1 MGACRTSLTE
11 HPEPKG
17 GQALPRANPGRPHD
31 LQVHTEPTSE
41 GIAKDAT
48 DPPGPGERQ
57 LRKKIHFPRPSNS
70 PILFLL
76 RFSLLRSSEEH
87 ISHAYHLLTT
97 RLREEHAEVRFS
109 AFQIVQEL
117 FSRSHPF
124 RTLIISNFQE
134 FLELTVGIDHEQP
147 LPPPKEV
154 AQKLRKAAIKSVQEW
169 HEKYGEAYKK
179 LALGYHFLKRNKKV
193 DFQDVHAR
201 TVAERR
207 REEEKQKRLDNI
219 YKEKAKRAE
228 KEMEEMSQEVADT
241 LTEMENCF
249 QLLMP
254 DPFNFTVNDTEL
266 EPNKKM
272 TANEDRPASPLPSWV
287 EVNQSCFGCVDDEQ
301 PCCSKDVLS
310 VSQCVSTDKTKE
322 LDEKQEKPEQ
332 KELDGGTCSEFQS
345 GTPLS
350 DEDYQTF
357 VRNHG
362 LISHKYT
369 LDLEISTDIKVH
381 ENEDNTAIINNVMDA
396 HKLLRNKFWP
406 SVQSWIQLFTRAGIS
421 DDRLRCA
428 IDLKNKLE
436 TAMKKYKEMNISFK
450 ARKREEMKA
459 SDDDDDEDEDEF
471 VEVPEKEGYE
481 PHIPDHLRKEYGLEP
496 QSPPKAPV
504 GKTSVGPA
512 PQSSRAQLK
521 GNEDELDPT
530 CAAATLKLIRDKLPK
545 LPPPHASGPATT
557 EPAASEEPD
566 SKRRKLEEERAK
578 APLMPFGLDL
588 HYWGQDQPSA
598 GKILKFASEHRFW
611 APREVEEEVENKE
624 ITEMLKTRYITFA
637 GKFEPVKH
645 KCRAPMPDGSL
656 CERQDRI
663 KCPFH
668 GKIIPRDESGIPVNA
683 EDRAREE
690 KMRFEKQAAQPEWR
704 DPEFMREVEAATGV
718 DLGSSKN
725 NEKGGKK
732 KGKKKKYPNLTDL
745 KQQANTSRSRLE
757 KKVFN
762 KGAMKRVVKAMNR
775 VDQRKHEKFAN
786 QFNYA
791 LN

>member
-1 MGACRTSLTE
+1 MDQRLAELVEELTTSG
-11 HPEPKG
+11 EPR
-17 GQALPRANPGRPHD
+17 LEPGRMKE
-31 LQVHTEPTSE
+31 L
-41 GIAKDAT
+41 
-48 DPPGPGERQ
+48 
-57 LRKKIHFPRPSNS
+57 KKICK
-70 PILFLL
+70 
-76 RFSLLRSSEEH
+76 SSEEH
-87 ISHAYHLLTT
+87 ISHAYHLLVT
-97 RLREEHAEVRFS
+97 RLQEEHAEMRFS
-109 AFQIVQEL
+109 AFQVVQEL
-117 FSRSHPF
+117 FARSHQF
-124 RTLIISNFQE
+124 RTLVISNFQE

-154 AQKLRKAAIKSVQEW
+154 AQKLRKAAIKAVQDW
-169 HEKYGEAYKK
+169 HEKYGEAYKQ
-179 LALGYHFLKRNKKV
+179 LSLGYHFLKQNKKV

-207 REEEKQKRLDNI
+207 REEEKQKRLENI
-219 YKEKAKRAE
+219 YKEKVKRTE
-228 KEMEEMSQEVADT
+228 KEMEEMSQEIADT

-254 DPFNFTVNDTEL
+254 DPFNFAVTDMEPEL
-266 EPNKKM
+266 NKQ
-272 TANEDRPASPLPSWV
+272 TSANEAGPASPLSSQG
-287 EVNQSCFGCVDDEQ
+287 EVNQSYLGCMDDEQ
-301 PCCSKDVLS
+301 PCCSKDILP
-310 VSQCVSTDKTKE
+310 VSQDVRTDGNKE
-322 LDEKQEKPEQ
+322 LDEKTEQ
-332 KELDGGTCSEFQS
+332 KELDGGTCSDVQS
-345 GTPLS
+345 SVPAL
-350 DEDYQTF
+350 DDDDYQTF

-369 LDLEISTDIKVH
+369 LDLEISTDIKVQ
-381 ENEDNTAIINNVMDA
+381 ENEDNTAIINSVMDA

-406 SVQSWIQLFTRAGIS
+406 SVQSWIQLLTRAGIN

-450 ARKREEMKA
+450 ARKRKVMKA
-459 SDDDDDEDEDEF
+459 SDDDDDDEDEDEF

-496 QSPPKAPV
+496 WSLPKA
-504 GKTSVGPA
+504 SVAKASTGAA
-512 PQSSRAQLK
+512 PLSSRTQLK
-521 GNEDELDPT
+521 ENEDELDPT

-545 LPPPHASGPATT
+545 LPSPHTSESATT
-557 EPAASEEPD
+557 EAAALEDPD
-566 SKRRKLEEERAK
+566 SKRRKLEERAK

-588 HYWGQDQPSA
+588 HYWGEDQPNA
-598 GKILKFASEHRFW
+598 GKILKFTSEHRFW
-611 APREVEEEVENKE
+611 APCEVEEEVENKE

-690 KMRFEKQAAQPEWR
+690 KMKFEKQAAQPEWR
-704 DPEFMREVEAATGV
+704 DPEFMREVEAATGL
-718 DLGSSKN
+718 DLGSSQIN
-725 NEKGGKK
+725 AKGQKK
-732 KGKKKKYPNLTDL
+732 KGKKQKYPNLTDL
-745 KQQANTSRSRLE
+745 KQQADTSRSRLE

>member
-1 MGACRTSLTE
+1 MLTVGRAARAGAEPGGSCLDVPAGMDQRLGELVEELTTS
-11 HPEPKG
+11 
-17 GQALPRANPGRPHD
+17 GQPRLEPGRMKE
-31 LQVHTEPTSE
+31 L
-41 GIAKDAT
+41 
-48 DPPGPGERQ
+48 
-57 LRKKIHFPRPSNS
+57 KKIC
-70 PILFLL
+70 
-76 RFSLLRSSEEH
+76 RSSEEH
-87 ISHAYHLLTT
+87 LSHAYHLLMT
-97 RLREEHAEVRFS
+97 RLNEEHAEMRFS

-117 FSRSHPF
+117 FTRSHQF

-154 AQKLRKAAIKSVQEW
+154 AQKLRQAAIKSVQEW
-169 HEKYGEAYKK
+169 HEKYGEAYKQ
-179 LALGYHFLKRNKKV
+179 LSLGYHFLKQNKKV

-228 KEMEEMSQEVADT
+228 KEMEEMSQEILNT

-254 DPFNFTVNDTEL
+254 DPFSFTVYDTAL
-266 EPNKKM
+266 EPSKP
-272 TANEDRPASPLPSWV
+272 TFANGDRPTSALSSQV
-287 EVNQSCFGCVDDEQ
+287 EAEQSSFGGMDDEQ
-301 PCCSKDVLS
+301 PCCSKDLPAVP
-310 VSQCVSTDKTKE
+310 QCVRTDQHKE
-322 LDEKQEKPEQ
+322 LDEKPEE
-332 KELDGGTCSEFQS
+332 KELDEGTCSEAQS
-345 GTPLS
+345 RVPVPS
-350 DEDYQTF
+350 DDDYQTF

-362 LISHKYT
+362 LVSHKYT

-396 HKLLRNKFWP
+396 HKLLRNRFWP
-406 SVQSWIQLFTRAGIS
+406 SVQSWIQLFTRAGIN
-421 DDRLRCA
+421 DDRLRRA

-450 ARKREEMKA
+450 GKRGEVMKA
-459 SDDDDDEDEDEF
+459 KDEDDDDEDEDDF

-496 QSPPKAPV
+496 QSPPKALV
-504 GKTSVGPA
+504 GKTSKGPS
-512 PQSSRAQLK
+512 PLSSRAQLK

-545 LPPPHASGPATT
+545 IPPPRASDSATT
-557 EPAASEEPD
+557 EPAALEEPD

-588 HYWGQDQPSA
+588 HYWGQDQPGA

-611 APREVEEEVENKE
+611 APSEVEEEVENKE
-624 ITEMLKTRYITFA
+624 ISEMLKTRYITFA

-645 KCRAPMPDGSL
+645 RCRAPMPDGSL
-656 CERQDRI
+656 CARQDRI

-668 GKIIPRDESGIPVNA
+668 GKIIPRDDSGVPINA
-683 EDRAREE
+683 EDKAREE
-690 KMRFEKQAAQPEWR
+690 RMRLEKQAAQPEWR

-725 NEKGGKK
+725 NGKGEKK

-762 KGAMKRVVKAMNR
+762 KGAVKRVVKAMNR

>member
-1 MGACRTSLTE
+1 MAQRLAELVEELTTAG
-11 HPEPKG
+11 EP
-17 GQALPRANPGRPHD
+17 QLEPGR
-31 LQVHTEPTSE
+31 LKE
-41 GIAKDAT
+41 
-48 DPPGPGERQ
+48 
-57 LRKKIHFPRPSNS
+57 LKKICK
-70 PILFLL
+70 
-76 RFSLLRSSEEH
+76 SSDDH
-87 ISHAYHLLTT
+87 IGHAYHLLLT
-97 RLREEHAEVRFS
+97 RLREPHAQVRLS
-109 AFQIVQEL
+109 AFQAVQEL
-117 FSRSHPF
+117 FARSHRF
-124 RTLIISNFQE
+124 RTLLIADFQE
-134 FLELTVGIDHEQP
+134 FLELAVGTELRQP
-147 LPPPKEV
+147 LPPPAEV
-154 AQKLRKAAIKSVQEW
+154 AQKLRKAAVECVQDW
-169 HEKYGEAYKK
+169 HDKYGEAYKK
-179 LALGYHFLKRNKKV
+179 LALGYHYLRQNKKV
-193 DFQDVHAR
+193 DFQDVRAR
-201 TVAERR
+201 TMAERQ

-228 KEMEEMSQEVADT
+228 KEMAEMSQEIAET

-249 QLLMP
+249 RLLMP
-254 DPFNFTVNDTEL
+254 DPFEFTVNDTTL
-266 EPNKKM
+266 EPYEEK
-272 TANEDRPASPLPSWV
+272 TANDSPAPPLSSQT
-287 EVNQSCFGCVDDEQ
+287 EVTQSYVGCLDDEQ
-301 PCCSKDVLS
+301 PCCSKDILFA
-310 VSQCVSTDKTKE
+310 SQGVRTEKNAE
-322 LDEKQEKPEQ
+322 LDDKQETPEQ
-332 KELDGGTCSEFQS
+332 KELDGGTSLEVES
-345 GTPLS
+345 GVGALH
-350 DEDYQTF
+350 DDDYETF

-369 LDLEISTDIKVH
+369 LDLEISTDLKVH
-381 ENEDNTAIINNVMDA
+381 ENEDNTAVINNVVDA
-396 HKLLRNKFWP
+396 HKLLRNKFLP
-406 SVQSWIQLFTRAGIS
+406 SVQSWIQLFTRAGIN

-436 TAMKKYKEMNISFK
+436 TAMNKYKEMNICFK
-450 ARKREEMKA
+450 ERNVMKA
-459 SDDDDDEDEDEF
+459 SDDDDDDDEDEF

-496 QSPPKAPV
+496 QSPPKAPAM
-504 GKTSVGPA
+504 KTAAGPA
-512 PQSSRAQLK
+512 PVSSRARLK

-545 LPPPHASGPATT
+545 LTPPCASESAST

-598 GKILKFASEHRFW
+598 GKILKFSSEHRFW
-611 APREVEEEVENKE
+611 APSEVEEEVENNE
-624 ITEMLKTRYITFA
+624 IAEMLKTRYITFA

-668 GKIIPRDESGIPVNA
+668 GKIIPRDELGVPVNA

-725 NEKGGKK
+725 EGKGGKK
-732 KGKKKKYPNLTDL
+732 KGKRKKYPNLTDL

-762 KGAMKRVVKAMNR
+762 KGAVKRVVKAMNQM
-775 VDQRKHEKFAN
+775 DQRKHEKFAN

>member
-1 MGACRTSLTE
+1 MAQRLAELVEELTTAG
-11 HPEPKG
+11 EP
-17 GQALPRANPGRPHD
+17 QLEPGR
-31 LQVHTEPTSE
+31 LKE
-41 GIAKDAT
+41 
-48 DPPGPGERQ
+48 
-57 LRKKIHFPRPSNS
+57 LKKICKASDD
-70 PILFLL
+70 
-76 RFSLLRSSEEH
+76 H
-87 ISHAYHLLTT
+87 IGHAYRLLLT
-97 RLREEHAEVRFS
+97 RLREPHAQVRLS
-109 AFQIVQEL
+109 AFQALREL
-117 FSRSHPF
+117 FARSHRF
-124 RTLIISNFQE
+124 RTLLLADFQE
-134 FLELTVGIDHEQP
+134 FLELAVGTEHRQP
-147 LPPPKEV
+147 LPPPAEV
-154 AQKLRKAAIKSVQEW
+154 AQRLRKAALRCVQDW
-169 HEKYGEAYKK
+169 HDKYGEAYKK
-179 LALGYHFLKRNKKV
+179 LALGYHYLRQNKKV

-201 TVAERR
+201 TVAERQ
-207 REEEKQKRLDNI
+207 REEEKQKRLENI

-228 KEMEEMSQEVADT
+228 KEMAEMSQEIAET

-249 QLLMP
+249 RLLLP
-254 DPFNFTVNDTEL
+254 DPLEFTVNDTTP
-266 EPNKKM
+266 EPHKEM
-272 TANEDRPASPLPSWV
+272 TAHEDSPAPTLASQTDV
-287 EVNQSCFGCVDDEQ
+287 TQSYVRFVDDEQ
-301 PCCSKDVLS
+301 PCCSKDILS
-310 VSQCVSTDKTKE
+310 ASQGVRTEKNED
-322 LDEKQEKPEQ
+322 LADKQETPEQ
-332 KELDGGTCSEFQS
+332 KELDEGTSS
-345 GTPLS
+345 GVESGALAFH
-350 DEDYQTF
+350 DDDYETF

-369 LDLEISTDIKVH
+369 LDLEISTDLKVH
-381 ENEDNTAIINNVMDA
+381 ENEDNTAVINNVVDA
-396 HKLLRNKFWP
+396 HKLLRNKFLP
-406 SVQSWIQLFTRAGIS
+406 SVQSWIQLFTRAGIN

-436 TAMKKYKEMNISFK
+436 TAMKKYKEMNICFK
-450 ARKREEMKA
+450 ERKVMKA
-459 SDDDDDEDEDEF
+459 SDDDDDDDEDEF

-496 QSPPKAPV
+496 QSPPKAPAR
-504 GKTSVGPA
+504 KTPAGPA
-512 PQSSRAQLK
+512 PASSRAQLK

-545 LPPPHASGPATT
+545 LTPPHASDSAST

-598 GKILKFASEHRFW
+598 GKILKFSSEHRFW
-611 APREVEEEVENKE
+611 APSEVEEEVENNE
-624 ITEMLKTRYITFA
+624 IAEMLKTRYITFA

-645 KCRAPMPDGSL
+645 KCRAPMPNGSL

-668 GKIIPRDESGIPVNA
+668 GKIIPRDERGIPVNA
-683 EDRAREE
+683 EDRDREE

-725 NEKGGKK
+725 DGKGGKK
-732 KGKKKKYPNLTDL
+732 KGKRKKYPNLTDL

-762 KGAMKRVVKAMNR
+762 KGAVKRVVKAMNQM
-775 VDQRKHEKFAN
+775 DQRKHEKFAN

>member
-1 MGACRTSLTE
+1 MAARRPGPARSGVPAPCEGSPALRGSAGQLSCQPGVSLPVEMDQRLAALVEELTTSG
-11 HPEPKG
+11 EPR
-17 GQALPRANPGRPHD
+17 LEPGRMKE
-31 LQVHTEPTSE
+31 L
-41 GIAKDAT
+41 
-48 DPPGPGERQ
+48 
-57 LRKKIHFPRPSNS
+57 KKICK
-70 PILFLL
+70 
-76 RFSLLRSSEEH
+76 SSEEH
-87 ISHAYHLLTT
+87 INHAYHLLMT
-97 RLREEHAEVRFS
+97 RLNEEHAEIRFS

-117 FSRSHPF
+117 FTRSHKF
-124 RTLIISNFQE
+124 RTLIISDFQE

-154 AQKLRKAAIKSVQEW
+154 AQKLRRAAIKSVQDW

-179 LALGYHFLKRNKKV
+179 LSLGYHFLKQNKKV

-228 KEMEEMSQEVADT
+228 KEME
-241 LTEMENCF
+241 
-249 QLLMP
+249 
-254 DPFNFTVNDTEL
+254 
-266 EPNKKM
+266 
-272 TANEDRPASPLPSWV
+272 
-287 EVNQSCFGCVDDEQ
+287 
-301 PCCSKDVLS
+301 
-310 VSQCVSTDKTKE
+310 
-322 LDEKQEKPEQ
+322 
-332 KELDGGTCSEFQS
+332 
-345 GTPLS
+345 
-350 DEDYQTF
+350 
-357 VRNHG
+357 
-362 LISHKYT
+362 
-369 LDLEISTDIKVH
+369 DIKVH
-381 ENEDNTAIINNVMDA
+381 ENEDNSAIINNVMDA
-396 HKLLRNKFWP
+396 HRLLRNKFWP
-406 SVQSWIQLFTRAGIS
+406 SVQSWIQLFTRAGIN
-421 DDRLRCA
+421 DDRLRCV

-450 ARKREEMKA
+450 ARKRKVMKA
-459 SDDDDDEDEDEF
+459 SDDDDDDEDEDEF

-496 QSPPKAPV
+496 QSLPKAPV
-504 GKTSVGPA
+504 GKTSIGPA
-512 PQSSRAQLK
+512 SLSSCTRLK

-545 LPPPHASGPATT
+545 LPPPHASDSATT
-557 EPAASEEPD
+557 EPAALEEPD

-588 HYWGQDQPSA
+588 HYWGQDQPNA

-611 APREVEEEVENKE
+611 APSEVEEEVENKE

-725 NEKGGKK
+725 NGKGGKK

-745 KQQANTSRSRLE
+745 KQQSNTSRSRLE

-762 KGAMKRVVKAMNR
+762 KGAVKRVVKAMNQM
-775 VDQRKHEKFAN
+775 DQRKHEKFAN

>member
-1 MGACRTSLTE
+1 MDLRLAELVEELTTAG
-11 HPEPKG
+11 EP
-17 GQALPRANPGRPHD
+17 QLEPGR
-31 LQVHTEPTSE
+31 LKE
-41 GIAKDAT
+41 
-48 DPPGPGERQ
+48 
-57 LRKKIHFPRPSNS
+57 LKKIC
-70 PILFLL
+70 
-76 RFSLLRSSEEH
+76 RSSEEH
-87 ISHAYHLLTT
+87 LSHAYHLLLT
-97 RLREEHAEVRFS
+97 RLHEEHAEMRFS

-117 FSRSHPF
+117 FSRSHRF
-124 RTLIISNFQE
+124 RTLLVSNFQE
-134 FLELTVGIDHEQP
+134 FLELTVGTDHEQP
-147 LPPPKEV
+147 LPPPREV
-154 AQKLRKAAIKSVQEW
+154 AQKLRKAAIAAVLGW

-179 LALGYHFLKRNKKV
+179 LSLGYHYLKQNKKV

-201 TVAERR
+201 TVAERK
-207 REEEKQKRLDNI
+207 REEEKQKRLDNV

-228 KEMEEMSQEVADT
+228 KEMAELSQEVAET

-249 QLLMP
+249 RLLLP
-254 DPFNFTVNDTEL
+254 DPFDFTVSNTGL
-266 EPNKKM
+266 EPNEQTSADK
-272 TANEDRPASPLPSWV
+272 DRSASSLS
-287 EVNQSCFGCVDDEQ
+287 SCVGCVDDEQ
-301 PCCSKDVLS
+301 PCCSKDILP
-310 VSQCVSTDKTKE
+310 VSQCVRTDQNEE
-322 LDEKQEKPEQ
+322 LGDKQKKPEQ
-332 KELDGGTCSEFQS
+332 NILDGDTCSEVET
-345 GTPLS
+345 GVHVLG
-350 DEDYQTF
+350 DDDYETF

-369 LDLEISTDIKVH
+369 LDLELSTDIKVH
-381 ENEDNTAIINNVMDA
+381 ENEDNTAVINSVVDA
-396 HKLLRNKFWP
+396 HKLVRNKFLP
-406 SVQSWIQLFTRAGIS
+406 SVQSWIQLFTRAGIN

-436 TAMKKYKEMNISFK
+436 AALRKYKEMNITFK
-450 ARKREEMKA
+450 ERKRKVMKA
-459 SDDDDDEDEDEF
+459 SDDDDEDDDEDDF

-496 QSPPKAPV
+496 QSPPKAPAR
-504 GKTSVGPA
+504 KAPAGPA
-512 PQSSRAQLK
+512 PFSSRARLK

-530 CAAATLKLIRDKLPK
+530 CAAATLKLIRDKLQK
-545 LPPPHASGPATT
+545 LTPPQASESATT
-557 EPAASEEPD
+557 EPAALEEPD

-598 GKILKFASEHRFW
+598 GKILKFTSEHRFW
-611 APREVEEEVENKE
+611 APSEVEEEVENKE
-624 ITEMLKTRYITFA
+624 VTEMLNTRYITFA

-668 GKIIPRDESGIPVNA
+668 GKIIPRDECGVPTNA

-690 KMRFEKQAAQPEWR
+690 KMRFEKQANQPEWR

-725 NEKGGKK
+725 NGRGGKK
-732 KGKKKKYPNLTDL
+732 KGKKKYPNLTDL
-745 KQQANTSRSRLE
+745 KQQANTARSRLE
-757 KKVFN
+757 KIVFN
-762 KGAMKRVVKAMNR
+762 KGAVKRVVKAMNQM
-775 VDQRKHEKFAN
+775 DQRKHEKFAN

>member
-1 MGACRTSLTE
+1 MAQRLAELVEELTTAG
-11 HPEPKG
+11 EP
-17 GQALPRANPGRPHD
+17 QLEPGR
-31 LQVHTEPTSE
+31 LKE
-41 GIAKDAT
+41 
-48 DPPGPGERQ
+48 
-57 LRKKIHFPRPSNS
+57 LKKICK
-70 PILFLL
+70 
-76 RFSLLRSSEEH
+76 SSDDH
-87 ISHAYHLLTT
+87 ICHAYHLLLT
-97 RLREEHAEVRFS
+97 RLREPHAQVRLS
-109 AFQIVQEL
+109 AFQAVQEL
-117 FSRSHPF
+117 FARSHRF
-124 RTLIISNFQE
+124 RTLLVADFQE
-134 FLELTVGIDHEQP
+134 FLELAVGTEHRQP
-147 LPPPKEV
+147 LPPPAEV
-154 AQKLRKAAIKSVQEW
+154 AQKLRKAAVRCVQDW
-169 HEKYGEAYKK
+169 HDKYGEAYKK
-179 LALGYHFLKRNKKV
+179 LALGYHYLKQNKKV
-193 DFQDVHAR
+193 DFQDVRAR
-201 TVAERR
+201 TVAERQ

-228 KEMEEMSQEVADT
+228 KEMAEMSQEIAET

-249 QLLMP
+249 RLLMP
-254 DPFNFTVNDTEL
+254 DPFEFTVNDTTL
-266 EPNKKM
+266 EPHKEM
-272 TANEDRPASPLPSWV
+272 TANEDSPAPSLSSQT
-287 EVNQSCFGCVDDEQ
+287 EVTQSYVGCLDDEQ
-301 PCCSKDVLS
+301 PCCSKDILS
-310 VSQCVSTDKTKE
+310 ASQGVRTEKNEE
-322 LDEKQEKPEQ
+322 LDDKQEAPEQ
-332 KELDGGTCSEFQS
+332 KELDGGTSS
-345 GTPLS
+345 GAESGVLALH
-350 DEDYQTF
+350 DDDYETF

-369 LDLEISTDIKVH
+369 LDLEISTDLKVH
-381 ENEDNTAIINNVMDA
+381 ENEDNTAVINNVVDA
-396 HKLLRNKFWP
+396 HKLLRNKFLP
-406 SVQSWIQLFTRAGIS
+406 SVQSWIQLFTRAGIN

-436 TAMKKYKEMNISFK
+436 TALKKYKEMNICFK
-450 ARKREEMKA
+450 ERNVMKA
-459 SDDDDDEDEDEF
+459 SDDDDDDDEDEF

-496 QSPPKAPV
+496 QSPPKAPAR
-504 GKTSVGPA
+504 KTPAGPA
-512 PQSSRAQLK
+512 PVSSGAQLK

-545 LPPPHASGPATT
+545 LTPPDASESAST
-557 EPAASEEPD
+557 EPAALEEPD

-598 GKILKFASEHRFW
+598 GKILKFTSEHRFW
-611 APREVEEEVENKE
+611 APSEVEEEVENNE
-624 ITEMLKTRYITFA
+624 IAEMLKTRYITFA

-668 GKIIPRDESGIPVNA
+668 GKIIPRDDLGIPVNA

-725 NEKGGKK
+725 DGKGGKK
-732 KGKKKKYPNLTDL
+732 KGKRKKYPNLTDL

-762 KGAMKRVVKAMNR
+762 KGAVKRVVKAMNQM
-775 VDQRKHEKFAN
+775 DQRKHEKFAN

>member
-1 MGACRTSLTE
+1 MDQRLAELVEELTTTG
-11 HPEPKG
+11 EP
-17 GQALPRANPGRPHD
+17 QLEPGKMKE
-31 LQVHTEPTSE
+31 L
-41 GIAKDAT
+41 
-48 DPPGPGERQ
+48 
-57 LRKKIHFPRPSNS
+57 KKICK
-70 PILFLL
+70 
-76 RFSLLRSSEEH
+76 SSEEH
-87 ISHAYHLLTT
+87 ISYVYHLLVT
-97 RLREEHAEVRFS
+97 RLQEEHAEVRFS

-117 FSRSHPF
+117 FSRSHQF
-124 RTLIISNFQE
+124 RVLIISNFQE

-147 LPPPKEV
+147 LPPPREV
-154 AQKLRKAAIKSVQEW
+154 AQKLRKEAIKSVQDW

-179 LALGYHFLKRNKKV
+179 LSLGYHFLKQNKKV

-201 TVAERR
+201 TVAERK

-228 KEMEEMSQEVADT
+228 KEMEEMSQEIADAV
-241 LTEMENCF
+241 TEMENCF

-254 DPFNFTVNDTEL
+254 DPFNFSVSDVEL
-266 EPNKKM
+266 EPSKPLSS
-272 TANEDRPASPLPSWV
+272 NEDRPASSVSSRV
-287 EVNQSCFGCVDDEQ
+287 EVTQPYFGSVDDEQ
-301 PCCSKDVLS
+301 PCCSKDILP
-310 VSQCVSTDKTKE
+310 VSQCVRTDKNRE
-322 LDEKQEKPEQ
+322 LDEKQENLDQ
-332 KELDGGTCSEFQS
+332 KESSGGTYSEVQS
-345 GTPLS
+345 GARAL
-350 DEDYQTF
+350 DDDYQTF
-357 VRNHG
+357 IRSHG

-369 LDLEISTDIKVH
+369 LDLEIYTADIKVQ
-381 ENEDNTAIINNVMDA
+381 ENEDNTAVINSVMDA
-396 HKLLRNKFWP
+396 HKLIKNKFWP
-406 SVQSWIQLFTRAGIS
+406 SVQSWIQLFTRAGIN

-428 IDLKNKLE
+428 IGLKNKLE
-436 TAMKKYKEMNISFK
+436 AAMKKYKEMNISFK
-450 ARKREEMKA
+450 ARKRKVMKA
-459 SDDDDDEDEDEF
+459 SDDDDDEDEEDEEDEDDF

-496 QSPPKAPV
+496 QSPPKASL
-504 GKTSVGPA
+504 GKTPTGPA
-512 PQSSRAQLK
+512 PQSSCTQLK
-521 GNEDELDPT
+521 RNEDELDPT

-545 LPPPHASGPATT
+545 LPPPQARDSAATA
-557 EPAASEEPD
+557 PGALEEPD

-578 APLMPFGLDL
+578 APFMPFGLDL

-598 GKILKFASEHRFW
+598 GKILKFTSEHRFW
-611 APREVEEEVENKE
+611 APSEVEEEVENKE
-624 ITEMLKTRYITFA
+624 ISEMLKTRYITFA

-645 KCRAPMPDGSL
+645 RCRAPMPDGSL

-668 GKIIPRDESGIPVNA
+668 GKIIPRDDAGVPINP

-704 DPEFMREVEAATGV
+704 DPEFMREVEAATGL

-745 KQQANTSRSRLE
+745 KQQADTSRSRLE

-762 KGAMKRVVKAMNR
+762 KGALKRVVKAMNR

>member
-1 MGACRTSLTE
+1 MDQRLAELVEELTTSG
-11 HPEPKG
+11 EPR
-17 GQALPRANPGRPHD
+17 LEPGRMKE
-31 LQVHTEPTSE
+31 LKR
-41 GIAKDAT
+41 ICK
-48 DPPGPGERQ
+48 
-57 LRKKIHFPRPSNS
+57 
-70 PILFLL
+70 
-76 RFSLLRSSEEH
+76 SSDEH
-87 ISHAYHLLTT
+87 ISHAYHLLMT
-97 RLREEHAEVRFS
+97 RLNEEHAEMRFS

-117 FSRSHPF
+117 FVRSHQF

-134 FLELTVGIDHEQP
+134 FLELTVGIDHDQP

-154 AQKLRKAAIKSVQEW
+154 AQKLRKAAIKSVQDW

-179 LALGYHFLKRNKKV
+179 LSLGYRFLKQNKKV

-254 DPFNFTVNDTEL
+254 DPFDFAVNDMEL
-266 EPNKKM
+266 EPNKQM
-272 TANEDRPASPLPSWV
+272 TANEDRPASRLSSQM
-287 EVNQSCFGCVDDEQ
+287 EVNQSYSGCMDDEQ
-301 PCCSKDVLS
+301 PCCSKDILS
-310 VSQCVSTDKTKE
+310 VSQCVRTDKNKE
-322 LDEKQEKPEQ
+322 SEEKQEKPEQ
-332 KELDGGTCSEFQS
+332 KELDGGTCLEVQS
-345 GTPLS
+345 GVPAL
-350 DEDYQTF
+350 DDDDYQTF

-369 LDLEISTDIKVH
+369 LDLEISTADIKVH

-406 SVQSWIQLFTRAGIS
+406 SVQSWIQLFTRAGIN

-450 ARKREEMKA
+450 ARKRKVMKA
-459 SDDDDDEDEDEF
+459 SDDDDDEEDEDEF

-504 GKTSVGPA
+504 GKTSIGSA
-512 PQSSRAQLK
+512 PLSSHAQLK

-545 LPPPHASGPATT
+545 LPRPHASDSATT
-557 EPAASEEPD
+557 EPAALEEPD

-611 APREVEEEVENKE
+611 APSEVEEEVENKE

-704 DPEFMREVEAATGV
+704 DPEFMREVEAATGM

-725 NEKGGKK
+725 NGKGGKK

-762 KGAMKRVVKAMNR
+762 KGAMKRVVKAMNQA
-775 VDQRKHEKFAN
+775 DQRKHEKFAN

>member
-1 MGACRTSLTE
+1 MDRRLAELVEELTTSG
-11 HPEPKG
+11 EPR
-17 GQALPRANPGRPHD
+17 LEPGRMKE
-31 LQVHTEPTSE
+31 L
-41 GIAKDAT
+41 
-48 DPPGPGERQ
+48 
-57 LRKKIHFPRPSNS
+57 KKIC
-70 PILFLL
+70 
-76 RFSLLRSSEEH
+76 RSSGEH
-87 ISHAYHLLTT
+87 ISHAYHLLVT
-97 RLREEHAEVRFS
+97 RLNEEHA
-109 AFQIVQEL
+109 
-117 FSRSHPF
+117 
-124 RTLIISNFQE
+124 
-134 FLELTVGIDHEQP
+134 
-147 LPPPKEV
+147 EV
-154 AQKLRKAAIKSVQEW
+154 AQKLRKAAIKSVQDW
-169 HEKYGEAYKK
+169 HEKYGEAYKQ
-179 LALGYHFLKRNKKV
+179 LSLGYHFLKNNKKV

-228 KEMEEMSQEVADT
+228 KEMEEMSQEIADT
-241 LTEMENCF
+241 LTEMENSFC
-249 QLLMP
+249 LLMP
-254 DPFNFTVNDTEL
+254 DPFDFTVNDVEL
-266 EPNKKM
+266 EPSKQIS
-272 TANEDRPASPLPSWV
+272 ANEDRPASPLSSQM
-287 EVNQSCFGCVDDEQ
+287 EINQSCFEYMDDEQ

-310 VSQCVSTDKTKE
+310 VSQCVRTDKE
-322 LDEKQEKPEQ
+322 QLDEKREKPEQ
-332 KELDGGTCSEFQS
+332 KELDGDTCSKVQS
-345 GTPLS
+345 GVPALN
-350 DEDYQTF
+350 DDDYETF

-369 LDLEISTDIKVH
+369 LDLEISTEVKVH

-396 HKLLRNKFWP
+396 HKLVRNKFLP
-406 SVQSWIQLFTRAGIS
+406 SVQSWIQLFTRAGIN

-450 ARKREEMKA
+450 ARKRKVMKA
-459 SDDDDDEDEDEF
+459 LDDDHDDDSEDDDEF

-496 QSPPKAPV
+496 QSPPKTLV
-504 GKTSVGPA
+504 GKTSIGPA
-512 PQSSRAQLK
+512 PTSSGAQLK
-521 GNEDELDPT
+521 RDEDELDPT

-545 LPPPHASGPATT
+545 LPRLCASESVAT
-557 EPAASEEPD
+557 EPAALEEPD
-566 SKRRKLEEERAK
+566 CRRKKLEEERAK
-578 APLMPFGLDL
+578 APFMPFGLDL
-588 HYWGQDQPSA
+588 HYWGQNQPSA

-611 APREVEEEVENKE
+611 APSEVEEEVENKE

-668 GKIIPRDESGIPVNA
+668 GKIVPRDDSGIPINA

-718 DLGSSKN
+718 DLGSSKSHGK
-725 NEKGGKK
+725 EGKK

-762 KGAMKRVVKAMNR
+762 KGAVKRVVKAMNR
-775 VDQRKHEKFAN
+775 MDQRKHEKFAN

>member
-1 MGACRTSLTE
+1 MAQRLAELVEELTTAG
-11 HPEPKG
+11 EP
-17 GQALPRANPGRPHD
+17 QLEPGR
-31 LQVHTEPTSE
+31 LKE
-41 GIAKDAT
+41 
-48 DPPGPGERQ
+48 
-57 LRKKIHFPRPSNS
+57 LKKICK
-70 PILFLL
+70 
-76 RFSLLRSSEEH
+76 SSDDH
-87 ISHAYHLLTT
+87 IGHAYHLLLT
-97 RLREEHAEVRFS
+97 RLREPHAQVRLS
-109 AFQIVQEL
+109 AFQALREL
-117 FSRSHPF
+117 FARSHRF
-124 RTLIISNFQE
+124 RTLLLADFQE
-134 FLELTVGIDHEQP
+134 FLELAVGTEHRQP
-147 LPPPKEV
+147 LPPPAEV
-154 AQKLRKAAIKSVQEW
+154 AQKLRKAALHCVQDW
-169 HEKYGEAYKK
+169 HDKYGEAYKK
-179 LALGYHFLKRNKKV
+179 LALGYHYLRQNKKV

-201 TVAERR
+201 TVAERQ

-228 KEMEEMSQEVADT
+228 KEMAEMSQEIAET

-249 QLLMP
+249 RLLLP
-254 DPFNFTVNDTEL
+254 DPFEFTVNDTTP
-266 EPNKKM
+266 EPHKEM
-272 TANEDRPASPLPSWV
+272 TANEDSPAPALASQTDV
-287 EVNQSCFGCVDDEQ
+287 TQSYVGFVDDEQ
-301 PCCSKDVLS
+301 PCCSKDILS
-310 VSQCVSTDKTKE
+310 ASQGVRTEKNED
-322 LDEKQEKPEQ
+322 LDDKQETPEQ
-332 KELDGGTCSEFQS
+332 KELDGGTFLGVES
-345 GTPLS
+345 GALAFH
-350 DEDYQTF
+350 DDDYETF

-369 LDLEISTDIKVH
+369 LDLEISTDLKVH
-381 ENEDNTAIINNVMDA
+381 ENEDNTAVINNVVDA
-396 HKLLRNKFWP
+396 HKLLRNKFLP
-406 SVQSWIQLFTRAGIS
+406 SVQSWIQLFTRAGIN

-436 TAMKKYKEMNISFK
+436 TAMKKYKEMNICFK
-450 ARKREEMKA
+450 ERKVMKA
-459 SDDDDDEDEDEF
+459 SDDDDDDDEDEF

-496 QSPPKAPV
+496 QSPPKAPAR
-504 GKTSVGPA
+504 KTPAGPA
-512 PQSSRAQLK
+512 PASSRAQLK

-545 LPPPHASGPATT
+545 LTPPHASESAST

-598 GKILKFASEHRFW
+598 GKILKFSSEHRFW
-611 APREVEEEVENKE
+611 APSEVEEEVENNE
-624 ITEMLKTRYITFA
+624 IAEMLKTRYITFA

-645 KCRAPMPDGSL
+645 KCRAPMPNGSL

-668 GKIIPRDESGIPVNA
+668 GKIIPRDERGIPVNA
-683 EDRAREE
+683 EDRDREE

-704 DPEFMREVEAATGV
+704 DPEFVREVEAATGV

-725 NEKGGKK
+725 DGKGGKK
-732 KGKKKKYPNLTDL
+732 KGKRKKYPNLTDL

-762 KGAMKRVVKAMNR
+762 KGAVKRVVKAMNQM
-775 VDQRKHEKFAN
+775 DQRKHEKFAN

>member
-1 MGACRTSLTE
+1 MAQRLAELVEELTTAG
-11 HPEPKG
+11 EP
-17 GQALPRANPGRPHD
+17 QLEPGR
-31 LQVHTEPTSE
+31 LKE
-41 GIAKDAT
+41 
-48 DPPGPGERQ
+48 
-57 LRKKIHFPRPSNS
+57 LKKICK
-70 PILFLL
+70 
-76 RFSLLRSSEEH
+76 SSDDH
-87 ISHAYHLLTT
+87 IGHAYHLLLT
-97 RLREEHAEVRFS
+97 RLREPHAQVRLS
-109 AFQIVQEL
+109 AFQALREL
-117 FSRSHPF
+117 FARSHRF
-124 RTLIISNFQE
+124 RTLLLADFQE
-134 FLELTVGIDHEQP
+134 FLELTVGTEHRQP
-147 LPPPKEV
+147 LPPPAEV
-154 AQKLRKAAIKSVQEW
+154 AQKLRKAALHCVQDW
-169 HEKYGEAYKK
+169 HDKYGEAYKK
-179 LALGYHFLKRNKKV
+179 LALGYHYLRQNKKV

-201 TVAERR
+201 TVAERQ

-228 KEMEEMSQEVADT
+228 KEMAEMSQEIAET

-249 QLLMP
+249 RLLLP
-254 DPFNFTVNDTEL
+254 DPFEFTVNDTTP
-266 EPNKKM
+266 EPHKEM
-272 TANEDRPASPLPSWV
+272 TANEDSPAPALASQTDV
-287 EVNQSCFGCVDDEQ
+287 TQSYVGFVDDEQ
-301 PCCSKDVLS
+301 PCCSKDILS
-310 VSQCVSTDKTKE
+310 ASQGVRTEKNED
-322 LDEKQEKPEQ
+322 LDDKQETPEQ
-332 KELDGGTCSEFQS
+332 KELDGGTFLGDES
-345 GTPLS
+345 GALAFH
-350 DEDYQTF
+350 DDDYETF

-369 LDLEISTDIKVH
+369 LDLEISTDLKVH
-381 ENEDNTAIINNVMDA
+381 ENEDNTAVINNVVDA
-396 HKLLRNKFWP
+396 HKLLRNKFLP
-406 SVQSWIQLFTRAGIS
+406 SVQSWIQLFTRAGIN

-436 TAMKKYKEMNISFK
+436 TAMKKYKEMNICFK
-450 ARKREEMKA
+450 ERKVMKA
-459 SDDDDDEDEDEF
+459 SDDDDDDDEDEF

-496 QSPPKAPV
+496 QSPPKAPAR
-504 GKTSVGPA
+504 KTPAGPA
-512 PQSSRAQLK
+512 PASSRAQLK

-545 LPPPHASGPATT
+545 LTPPHASESAST

-598 GKILKFASEHRFW
+598 GKILKFSSEHRFW
-611 APREVEEEVENKE
+611 APSEVEEEVENNE
-624 ITEMLKTRYITFA
+624 IAEMLKTRYITFA

-645 KCRAPMPDGSL
+645 KCRAPMPNGSL

-668 GKIIPRDESGIPVNA
+668 GKIIPRDERGIPVNA
-683 EDRAREE
+683 EDRDREE

-725 NEKGGKK
+725 DGKGGKK
-732 KGKKKKYPNLTDL
+732 KGKRKKYPNLTDL

-757 KKVFN
+757 KKVLN
-762 KGAMKRVVKAMNR
+762 KGAVKRVVKAMNQM
-775 VDQRKHEKFAN
+775 DQRKHEKFAN

>member
-1 MGACRTSLTE
+1 MDQRLAELVEELTTSG
-11 HPEPKG
+11 EPR
-17 GQALPRANPGRPHD
+17 LEPGR
-31 LQVHTEPTSE
+31 LKE
-41 GIAKDAT
+41 
-48 DPPGPGERQ
+48 
-57 LRKKIHFPRPSNS
+57 LKKICK
-70 PILFLL
+70 
-76 RFSLLRSSEEH
+76 SSEEH
-87 ISHAYHLLTT
+87 VRHAFHLLRT
-97 RLREEHAEVRFS
+97 RLKEEHAEMRFS
-109 AFQIVQEL
+109 AFLVLQEL
-117 FSRSHPF
+117 FTRSHPF
-124 RTLIISNFQE
+124 RTLVISNFQE

-147 LPPPKEV
+147 LPPPREV
-154 AQKLRKAAIKSVQEW
+154 AQKLRKAALKSVQDW
-169 HEKYGEAYKK
+169 HEKYGEAYKQ
-179 LALGYHFLKRNKKV
+179 LSLGYHFLKQNKKV

-207 REEEKQKRLDNI
+207 REEEKQKRLDTI
-219 YKEKAKRAE
+219 YKEKAKKAE
-228 KEMEEMSQEVADT
+228 KEMEEMSQEVANT

-249 QLLMP
+249 QLLIP
-254 DPFNFTVNDTEL
+254 DLFDFTVNDTEL
-266 EPNKKM
+266 EPSKQM
-272 TANEDRPASPLPSWV
+272 TSNEDRSASPSSSQM
-287 EVNQSCFGCVDDEQ
+287 EVNQSFGYIDDEQ
-301 PCCSKDVLS
+301 PCCSKDI
-310 VSQCVSTDKTKE
+310 VSQCVRTEKNKE
-322 LDEKQEKPEQ
+322 LDGKPEQ
-332 KELDGGTCSEFQS
+332 KEPDGGTCLEVQSEV
-345 GTPLS
+345 PALH
-350 DEDYQTF
+350 DDDYQTF
-357 VRNHG
+357 VRSHG

-369 LDLEISTDIKVH
+369 LDLEISTDIKVQ
-381 ENEDNTAIINNVMDA
+381 EDEDNAAIINNIMDA
-396 HKLLRNKFWP
+396 HRLLKNKFWP
-406 SVQSWIQLFTRAGIS
+406 SVQSWIQLFTKAGVN

-428 IDLKNKLE
+428 IDLKNKME

-450 ARKREEMKA
+450 ERKRKVMKA
-459 SDDDDDEDEDEF
+459 SDDDDDEEDEDEF

-496 QSPPKAPV
+496 QSPPKAPAA
-504 GKTSVGPA
+504 KTTTGPA
-512 PQSSRAQLK
+512 PLSSRTHLK

-545 LPPPHASGPATT
+545 LPPPHASDSASP
-557 EPAASEEPD
+557 EPAALEEPD

-598 GKILKFASEHRFW
+598 GKILKFTSEHRFW
-611 APREVEEEVENKE
+611 APSEVEEEVENKE

-690 KMRFEKQAAQPEWR
+690 KMKFEKQAAQPEWR
-704 DPEFMREVEAATGV
+704 DPEFMREVEAATGL

-725 NEKGGKK
+725 NGKGGKK

-762 KGAMKRVVKAMNR
+762 KGAVKRVVKAMNR

>member
-1 MGACRTSLTE
+1 MDQRLAELVEELTTS
-11 HPEPKG
+11 
-17 GQALPRANPGRPHD
+17 GQPQLEPGRMKE
-31 LQVHTEPTSE
+31 L
-41 GIAKDAT
+41 
-48 DPPGPGERQ
+48 
-57 LRKKIHFPRPSNS
+57 KKIC
-70 PILFLL
+70 
-76 RFSLLRSSEEH
+76 RSSEEH
-87 ISHAYHLLTT
+87 LSHAYHLLMT
-97 RLREEHAEVRFS
+97 RLNEEHAEMRFS

-117 FSRSHPF
+117 FTRSHQF

-154 AQKLRKAAIKSVQEW
+154 AQKLRQAAIKSVQDW

-179 LALGYHFLKRNKKV
+179 LSLGYHFLKQNKKV

-228 KEMEEMSQEVADT
+228 KEMEEMSQEIVST

-249 QLLMP
+249 QLLLP
-254 DPFNFTVNDTEL
+254 DPFAFTVYDTVL
-266 EPNKKM
+266 EPSKP
-272 TANEDRPASPLPSWV
+272 ANGDRPTPPLSSQV
-287 EVNQSCFGCVDDEQ
+287 EADQLSLEGMDDEQ
-301 PCCSKDVLS
+301 PCCSKDLPAIP
-310 VSQCVSTDKTKE
+310 QCVRTDQHEE
-322 LDEKQEKPEQ
+322 LDEEHDKPEQ
-332 KELDGGTCSEFQS
+332 KELDGVSCSEAQS
-345 GTPLS
+345 GVPAPT
-350 DEDYQTF
+350 DDDYQTF

-362 LISHKYT
+362 LVSHKYT
-369 LDLEISTDIKVH
+369 LDLEISTADIKVH

-406 SVQSWIQLFTRAGIS
+406 SVQSWIQLFTRAGIN

-450 ARKREEMKA
+450 ERRRKVMKA
-459 SDDDDDEDEDEF
+459 KEEDDDDDEDEDDF

-496 QSPPKAPV
+496 QPPPKAPV
-504 GKTSVGPA
+504 RKASKGPS
-512 PQSSRAQLK
+512 PLSSRAQLK
-521 GNEDELDPT
+521 RNEDELDPT

-545 LPPPHASGPATT
+545 IPPPSASESATA
-557 EPAASEEPD
+557 EPAALEEPD

-611 APREVEEEVENKE
+611 APSEVEEEVENKE
-624 ITEMLKTRYITFA
+624 ISEMLKTRYITFA

-656 CERQDRI
+656 CARQDRI

-668 GKIIPRDESGIPVNA
+668 GKIIPRDESGVPINA
-683 EDRAREE
+683 EDKAREE
-690 KMRFEKQAAQPEWR
+690 RMRLEKQAAQPEWR

-725 NEKGGKK
+725 NGKGEKK

-775 VDQRKHEKFAN
+775 MDQRKHEKFAN

>member
-1 MGACRTSLTE
+1 MDLRLAELVEELTTSG
-11 HPEPKG
+11 EPR
-17 GQALPRANPGRPHD
+17 LEPGRMKE
-31 LQVHTEPTSE
+31 L
-41 GIAKDAT
+41 
-48 DPPGPGERQ
+48 
-57 LRKKIHFPRPSNS
+57 KKIC
-70 PILFLL
+70 
-76 RFSLLRSSEEH
+76 RSSDEH
-87 ISHAYHLLTT
+87 ISHAYHLLLT
-97 RLREEHAEVRFS
+97 RLREEHAEMRFS

-117 FSRSHPF
+117 FSRSHQF
-124 RTLIISNFQE
+124 RTLLISNFQD

-154 AQKLRKAAIKSVQEW
+154 AQKLRKETIKSVQEW

-179 LALGYHFLKRNKKV
+179 LALGYHFLKQNKKV
-193 DFQDVHAR
+193 DFEDVHAR
-201 TVAERR
+201 TMAERR
-207 REEEKQKRLDNI
+207 REEEKQKRLDNV

-228 KEMEEMSQEVADT
+228 KEMEEMSQEIADT
-241 LTEMENCF
+241 LTEMESCF
-249 QLLMP
+249 RLLLP
-254 DPFNFTVNDTEL
+254 DPFDFTVHDTEL
-266 EPNKKM
+266 EPDKQM
-272 TANEDRPASPLPSWV
+272 SANEDRPASPWSSQM
-287 EVNQSCFGCVDDEQ
+287 EVNQSYLECMDDEQ
-301 PCCSKDVLS
+301 PCCSKDIL
-310 VSQCVSTDKTKE
+310 SQCVRTDKE
-322 LDEKQEKPEQ
+322 LDEKQKKPEQ
-332 KELDGGTCSEFQS
+332 EDLDGGTCSEVQS
-345 GTPLS
+345 GFLAL
-350 DEDYQTF
+350 DDDDDYETF

-369 LDLEISTDIKVH
+369 LDIEISTDIKVR

-396 HKLLRNKFWP
+396 HRLLRNKFWP
-406 SVQSWIQLFTRAGIS
+406 SVQSWIQLFTKAGIN

-428 IDLKNKLE
+428 IDLKNKME
-436 TAMKKYKEMNISFK
+436 TAMKKYKEMNILFK
-450 ARKREEMKA
+450 ARKRKVMKA
-459 SDDDDDEDEDEF
+459 SDDDDGDDEDEDEF

-496 QSPPKAPV
+496 QSPPKGLV
-504 GKTSVGPA
+504 GTSTGPA
-512 PQSSRAQLK
+512 PLSSRTQLK

-545 LPPPHASGPATT
+545 LPSPHASDSTTT
-557 EPAASEEPD
+557 EPACLEEPD
-566 SKRRKLEEERAK
+566 SKRKKLEEERAK
-578 APLMPFGLDL
+578 APFMPFGLDL

-611 APREVEEEVENKE
+611 APSEVEEEVENKE
-624 ITEMLKTRYITFA
+624 ISEMLKTRYITFA

-645 KCRAPMPDGSL
+645 KCRARMPDGRL

-668 GKIIPRDESGIPVNA
+668 GKIIPRDESGIPINA

-704 DPEFMREVEAATGV
+704 DPEFMREIEAATGV
-718 DLGSSKN
+718 DLGSSKIN
-725 NEKGGKK
+725 GKEGKK

-762 KGAMKRVVKAMNR
+762 KGAMKRVVNSMNR

>member
-1 MGACRTSLTE
+1 
-11 HPEPKG
+11 
-17 GQALPRANPGRPHD
+17 
-31 LQVHTEPTSE
+31 
-41 GIAKDAT
+41 
-48 DPPGPGERQ
+48 
-57 LRKKIHFPRPSNS
+57 
-70 PILFLL
+70 
-76 RFSLLRSSEEH
+76 RSSEEH
-87 ISHAYHLLTT
+87 INHMYHLLMT
-97 RLREEHAEVRFS
+97 RLNQEHAEMRFS

-117 FSRSHPF
+117 FVRSHQF
-124 RTLIISNFQE
+124 RTLIISNFQD

-179 LALGYHFLKRNKKV
+179 LSLGYHFLKQNKKVV

-228 KEMEEMSQEVADT
+228 KEMEEMSQEIADT
-241 LTEMENCF
+241 LTEIENCF

-254 DPFNFTVNDTEL
+254 DPFNFTVNDTEV
-266 EPNKKM
+266 ERNKQT
-272 TANEDRPASPLPSWV
+272 TAHEGRPASPRSSRA
-287 EVNQSCFGCVDDEQ
+287 EDNQSYFACVDDEQ
-301 PCCSKDVLS
+301 PCCSKDILS
-310 VSQCVSTDKTKE
+310 VSQRGRTDTE
-322 LDEKQEKPEQ
+322 LDAKQEKPEQ
-332 KELDGGTCSEFQS
+332 KGLDGSTGLEVQP
-345 GTPLS
+345 GVPAL
-350 DEDYQTF
+350 DDDGDDDYETF
-357 VRNHG
+357 VRSHG

-381 ENEDNTAIINNVMDA
+381 ENEDNTAIINNAMDA
-396 HKLLRNKFWP
+396 HKLLKNKFCP
-406 SVQSWIQLFTRAGIS
+406 SVQTWIQLFTRAGIN

-450 ARKREEMKA
+450 ERKRKVMKA
-459 SDDDDDEDEDEF
+459 SSDADDEDEDEF

-481 PHIPDHLRKEYGLEP
+481 PCIPDHLRKEYGLEP
-496 QSPPKAPV
+496 QLPAKTPV
-504 GKTSVGPA
+504 GKASIGPA
-512 PQSSRAQLK
+512 PRSSCSQLK

-530 CAAATLKLIRDKLPK
+530 CAAATLKLIRDKLPQ
-545 LPPPHASGPATT
+545 LPPPHASDSAAP
-557 EPAASEEPD
+557 EPALEEPD
-566 SKRRKLEEERAK
+566 SKRRKREEERSK

-598 GKILKFASEHRFW
+598 GKILKFTSEHRFW
-611 APREVEEEVENKE
+611 APSEVEEEVENKE
-624 ITEMLKTRYITFA
+624 ISEMLKTRYITFA

-645 KCRAPMPDGSL
+645 KCRAPKPDGSL

-668 GKIIPRDESGIPVNA
+668 GKIIPRDESGIPINA

-704 DPEFMREVEAATGV
+704 DPEFMREVEAATGL

-725 NEKGGKK
+725 NGKEGKK

>member
-1 MGACRTSLTE
+1 GKFC
-11 HPEPKG
+11 
-17 GQALPRANPGRPHD
+17 
-31 LQVHTEPTSE
+31 
-41 GIAKDAT
+41 
-48 DPPGPGERQ
+48 
-57 LRKKIHFPRPSNS
+57 
-70 PILFLL
+70 
-76 RFSLLRSSEEH
+76 RFSPLFRSSDDH
-87 ISHAYHLLTT
+87 IGHAYHLLLT
-97 RLREEHAEVRFS
+97 RLREPHAQVRLS
-109 AFQIVQEL
+109 AFQALREL
-117 FSRSHPF
+117 FARSHRF
-124 RTLIISNFQE
+124 RTLLIADFQE
-134 FLELTVGIDHEQP
+134 FLELVVGTEHRQP
-147 LPPPKEV
+147 LPPPAEV
-154 AQKLRKAAIKSVQEW
+154 AQKLRKAALHCVQDW
-169 HEKYGEAYKK
+169 HDKYGEAYKK
-179 LALGYHFLKRNKKV
+179 LALGYHYLRQNKKV

-201 TVAERR
+201 TVAERQ

-228 KEMEEMSQEVADT
+228 KEMAEMSQEIAET

-249 QLLMP
+249 RLLLP
-254 DPFNFTVNDTEL
+254 DPFEFTVNDTTP
-266 EPNKKM
+266 EPHKEM
-272 TANEDRPASPLPSWV
+272 TANEDSPAPALASQTDV
-287 EVNQSCFGCVDDEQ
+287 TQSYVGFVDDEQ
-301 PCCSKDVLS
+301 PCCSKDILS
-310 VSQCVSTDKTKE
+310 ASQGVRTEKNED
-322 LDEKQEKPEQ
+322 LDDKQETPEQ
-332 KELDGGTCSEFQS
+332 KELDGGTFLGDES
-345 GTPLS
+345 GALAFH
-350 DEDYQTF
+350 DDDYETF

-369 LDLEISTDIKVH
+369 LDLEISTDLKVH
-381 ENEDNTAIINNVMDA
+381 ENEDNTAVINNVVDA
-396 HKLLRNKFWP
+396 HKLLRNKFLP
-406 SVQSWIQLFTRAGIS
+406 SVQSWIQLFTRAGIN

-436 TAMKKYKEMNISFK
+436 TAMKKYKEMNICFK
-450 ARKREEMKA
+450 ERKVMKA
-459 SDDDDDEDEDEF
+459 SDDDDDDDEDEF

-496 QSPPKAPV
+496 QSPPKAPAR
-504 GKTSVGPA
+504 KTPAGPA
-512 PQSSRAQLK
+512 PASSRAQLK

-530 CAAATLKLIRDKLPK
+530 CAAATLKLIRDKLPNES
-545 LPPPHASGPATT
+545 AST

-598 GKILKFASEHRFW
+598 GKILKFSSEHRFW
-611 APREVEEEVENKE
+611 APSEVEEEVENNE
-624 ITEMLKTRYITFA
+624 IAEMLKTRYITFA

-645 KCRAPMPDGSL
+645 KCRAPMPNGSL

-668 GKIIPRDESGIPVNA
+668 GKIIPRDERGIPVNA
-683 EDRAREE
+683 EDRDREE

-725 NEKGGKK
+725 DGKGGKK
-732 KGKKKKYPNLTDL
+732 KGKRKKYPNLTDL

-762 KGAMKRVVKAMNR
+762 KGAVKRVVKAMNQM
-775 VDQRKHEKFAN
+775 DQRKHEKFAN